1 MALTPEEAAKLAAKI
16 TEIERLSRLLGANI
30 NTINLQPLEENAGNI
45 EAIFERLNNQAA
57 GLGEE
62 TDYLVSNFQKLVGEI
77 KNSGTGINNATKG
90 LRNLSSIT
98 EQISNYQKGYN
109 DLSSKDIAK
118 LRDKARIE
126 TDRLGKARQIIEDET
141 YELTLQRNSVE
152 FASMSV
158 KQQQAILDKL
168 AKNQIARENINNLL
182 ENEDITLGELNNKLR
197 EAEINAKH
205 MEKTLGLTGAS
216 LKGISKIPLLGD
228 IIDTNSA
235 LEAAKNNIKE
245 GGDRTSAMKAAFSN
259 MGKQIKTNLTDPL
272 VIVGFLV
279 TQFID
284 ALTKA
289 DTATGD
295 LAKDFNLTY
304 NAAANV
310 RNELI
315 EIGNLSGN
323 IALNARALQESMVA
337 VGQSL
342 GSNAMLNQADLETFT
357 ELREMAGYTNEEL
370 IGIQKLT
377 LATGGNLKDN
387 TKQFLGTVAALN
399 AQNKL
404 TVNEKQLLKEVS
416 NTSAAIKLS
425 IGGTTKELAASA
437 FQAKQ
442 FGINLEQADKIAES
456 LLNFESSIT
465 AELEAE
471 LITGKDLNLERARL
485 LALNGDIAG
494 ASAEILKQV
503 KGSAEFTKM
512 NRIQQE
518 SLAKAVG
525 MSREELAASLIERE
539 ALQKIG
545 VKDAAAAKAKFDLL
559 VKEKGYAAAVA
570 ELGDK
575 EYATQL
581 KQQSIQERFNKSVE
595 KLKEIFISIAEPVLR
610 IISPFMDLITFILP
624 GLNIALFPI
633 INGIRVVGDGIN
645 YVINSVKALTSFLTG
660 SNEELTT
667 MQAIIGGVATVFTT
681 LLGLI
686 ALYNIALG
694 ISAAF
699 SERKALAENASFIS
713 IGAQKVAESA
723 GMGIKAA
730 SAVLSGTKAIAEVTA
745 AEAISFGL
753 VTFAIIGGLAAV
765 VSAMSDAKPAG
776 DMYSPANGK
785 TQVSTKEGGLF
796 ELSKNDS
803 LFAFPESKIKTNP
816 GGSTSTTTN
825 NITQQ
830 SIDYDK
836 LASAIG
842 KEVNN
847 KPVIV
852 ENSMNGT
859 RFGTAVAMNTY
870 KTQ

>member
-1 MALTPEEAAKLAAKI
+1 MALSAEEAAKLAAKI

-30 NTINLQPLEENAGNI
+30 NTINLQPLEQNAGNI

-118 LRDKARIE
+118 LRDKAKIE
-126 TDRLGKARQIIEDET
+126 TDRLKIARQAIEDET
-141 YELTLQRNSVE
+141 YELTLQRSSTA
-152 FASMSV
+152 FASMDV

-182 ENEDITLGELNNKLR
+182 ENEDITLGELNNKLK
-197 EAEINAKH
+197 EAEDNARR
-205 MEKTLGLTGAS
+205 MEKTLGLTGAT

-228 IIDTNSA
+228 IVDTNSA
-235 LEAAKNNIKE
+235 LEAAKDSIKE
-245 GGDRTSAMKAAFSN
+245 GGDRTSAMKAAFGN
-259 MGKQIKTNLTDPL
+259 MGKQIKTNLTDPM
-272 VIVGFLV
+272 VIAGFLV

-295 LAKDFNLTY
+295 LAKDFNITY
-304 NAAANV
+304 DAAAGV

-337 VGQSL
+337 VGKSL
-342 GSNAMLNQADLETFT
+342 GSNAMLNKADLETFT

-387 TKQFLGTVAALN
+387 TKQFLGTVSALN

-404 TVNEKQLLKEVS
+404 TINEKQLLKEVS

-425 IGGTTKELAASA
+425 VGGTTKGLAEAA

-442 FGINLEQADKIAES
+442 FGINLDQADRIAEG
-456 LLNFESSIT
+456 LLDFESSIT
-465 AELEAE
+465 NELSAE

-503 KGSAEFTKM
+503 KGSAEFTAM

-518 SLAKAVG
+518 ALAKAVG
-525 MSREELAASLIERE
+525 MSREDLAASLIERE

-570 ELGDK
+570 ELGDDQ
-575 EYATQL
+575 YANQL
-581 KQQSIQERFNKSVE
+581 KQQSIQERFNQSVE
-595 KLKEIFISIAEPVLR
+595 KLKEIFISLAEPILR
-610 IISPFMDLITFILP
+610 VISPLVDLVTNVLPLINLILTPALITIRYIGDSISGWLTMFDG
-624 GLNIALFPI
+624 GLN
-633 INGIRVVGDGIN
+633 R
-645 YVINSVKALTSFLTG
+645 
-660 SNEELTT
+660 LTT
-667 MQAIIGGVATVFTT
+667 MQKIVGFIGTAIIAWKAGMMAYNAYQAIAAALTASTAAGAMTAASALTLGLGLATIIGGIIMGVGAMK
-681 LLGLI
+681 
-686 ALYNIALG
+686 
-694 ISAAF
+694 SASKDA
-699 SERKALAENASFIS
+699 AN
-713 IGAQKVAESA
+713 SA
-723 GMGIKAA
+723 K
-730 SAVLSGTKAIAEVTA
+730 SV
-745 AEAISFGL
+745 
-753 VTFAIIGGLAAV
+753 
-765 VSAMSDAKPAG
+765 G

-796 ELSKNDS
+796 DLSPNDS
-803 LFAFPESKIKTNP
+803 LFAFPESKIKSNTNRSSSP
-816 GGSTSTTTN
+816 STNTSQDLSPLLEEMRAMRQETAK
-825 NITQQ
+825 
-830 SIDYDK
+830 S
-836 LASAIG
+836 
-842 KEVNN
+842 NN
-847 KPVIV
+847 KPIIV
-852 ENSMNGT
+852 ENSMDGSK
-859 RFGTAVAMNTY
+859 FGTSVAMNTY
-870 KTQ
+870 KIQ

>member
-30 NTINLQPLEENAGNI
+30 NTINLQPLEQNAGNI

-118 LRDKARIE
+118 LRDKAKIE
-126 TDRLGKARQIIEDET
+126 TDRLKIARQAIEDET
-141 YELTLQRNSVE
+141 YELTLQRSSTA
-152 FASMSV
+152 FASMDV

-182 ENEDITLGELNNKLR
+182 ENEDVTLGELNNKLK
-197 EAEINAKH
+197 EAEDSAKH
-205 MEKTLGLTGAS
+205 MERTLGLTGAT

-228 IIDTNSA
+228 IVDTNSA

-245 GGDRTSAMKAAFSN
+245 GGDRTSAMKAAFGD
-259 MGKQIKTNLTDPL
+259 MGKQIKTNLTDPM
-272 VIVGFLV
+272 VITGFLV
-279 TQFID
+279 TQMID
-284 ALTKA
+284 ALIKG

-304 NAAANV
+304 DSAAQL

-337 VGQSL
+337 VGKSL
-342 GSNAMLNQADLETFT
+342 GSNAMLNKADLETFT

-425 IGGTTKELAASA
+425 IGGTTKGLAEAA

-456 LLNFESSIT
+456 LLDFESSI
-465 AELEAE
+465 ANELSAE

-503 KGSAEFTKM
+503 KGSAEFTAM

-539 ALQKIG
+539 ALNKIG
-545 VKDAAAAKAKFDLL
+545 AKDAAAAKAEFDIL
-559 VKEKGYAAAVA
+559 VKKYGYDKAVTM
-570 ELGDK
+570 LGD
-575 EYATQL
+575 EQYATQL
-581 KQQSIQERFNKSVE
+581 KQQSIQERFNKSIE
-595 KLKEIFISIAEPVLR
+595 KLKEIFISIAEPVMAIVSPIVNILTPALSVISGTLGFIFSGFKGIKD
-610 IISPFMDLITFILP
+610 IIESLFSPTKSLKDTLAEMGPVTAFIATSLGIAGIAVTAQLVP
-624 GLNIALFPI
+624 GLIRAGVAAFAALPAMISTAIAAISSASAATL
-633 INGIRVVGDGIN
+633 GIGAI
-645 YVINSVKALTSFLTG
+645 
-660 SNEELTT
+660 
-667 MQAIIGGVATVFTT
+667 AIIGGIAAAVAAMNSARSSSTSVKD
-681 LLGLI
+681 GMI
-686 ALYNIALG
+686 APD
-694 ISAAF
+694 
-699 SERKALAENASFIS
+699 
-713 IGAQKVAESA
+713 
-723 GMGIKAA
+723 
-730 SAVLSGTKAIAEVTA
+730 
-745 AEAISFGL
+745 
-753 VTFAIIGGLAAV
+753 GGLM
-765 VSAMSDAKPAG
+765 VSGPKG
-776 DMYSPANGK
+776 TYS
-785 TQVSTKEGGLF
+785 LD
-796 ELSKNDS
+796 KNDS
-803 LFAFPESKIKTNP
+803 VIAGTNLNRP
-816 GGSTSTTTN
+816 ISTSNPNPQQDNSALIEEMRTMRQDFARAN
-825 NITQQ
+825 NRPFI
-830 SIDYDK
+830 I
-836 LASAIG
+836 
-842 KEVNN
+842 
-847 KPVIV
+847 
-852 ENSMNGT
+852 ENSMDGT
-859 RFGTAVAMNTY
+859 KFGTSVAMNTY

>member
-1 MALTPEEAAKLAAKI
+1 MALSAEEAAKLAAKI

-30 NTINLQPLEENAGNI
+30 NTINLQPLEQNAGNI

-77 KNSGTGINNATKG
+77 KNSGTGISNVTKG

-98 EQISNYQKGYN
+98 EQISSYQKGYN

-118 LRDKARIE
+118 LRNKAKIE
-126 TDRLGKARQIIEDET
+126 TDRLKIAKDTLREESRDIRQKIQNNNLQGKELQIE
-141 YELTLQRNSVE
+141 
-152 FASMSV
+152 
-158 KQQQAILDKL
+158 LDKL
-168 AKNQIARENINNLL
+168 AKINIARQNTLNLL
-182 ENEDITLGELNNKLR
+182 RNEDVTLGELNNKLK
-197 EAEINAKH
+197 EAEDNAKH
-205 MEKTLGLTGAS
+205 MEKTLGLTGAT

-235 LEAAKNNIKE
+235 LEAAKDSIKE
-245 GGDRTSAMKAAFSN
+245 GGDRTSAMKAAFGN
-259 MGKQIKTNLTDPL
+259 MGKQIKTNLTDPM
-272 VIVGFLV
+272 VIAGFLV

-304 NAAANV
+304 NSAANL
-310 RNELI
+310 REELI
-315 EIGNLSGN
+315 QIGNLSGN

-337 VGQSL
+337 VGKSL

-404 TVNEKQLLKEVS
+404 TINEKQLLKEVS

-425 IGGTTKELAASA
+425 IGGTTKGLAEAA

-442 FGINLEQADKIAES
+442 FGINLNQADKIAES
-456 LLNFESSIT
+456 LLDFESSIT
-465 AELEAE
+465 NELSAE

-518 SLAKAVG
+518 ALAKAVG

-545 VKDAAAAKAKFDLL
+545 VKDAAAAKAEFDIL
-559 VKEKGYAAAVA
+559 VKKYGYDKAVA
-570 ELGDK
+570 MLGD
-575 EYATQL
+575 EQYANQL
-581 KQQSIQERFNKSVE
+581 KQQSIQERFNKSIE
-595 KLKEIFISIAEPVLR
+595 KLKEIFISVAEPVLK
-610 IISPFMDLITFILP
+610 IVSPIVDILIPAISTIPFLLQPVFDIFNGISGILTEGYDKLNGWTKVMGVIGLAASGLLIT
-624 GLNIALFPI
+624 
-633 INGIRVVGDGIN
+633 
-645 YVINSVKALTSFLTG
+645 
-660 SNEELTT
+660 
-667 MQAIIGGVATVFTT
+667 
-681 LLGLI
+681 
-686 ALYNIALG
+686 
-694 ISAAF
+694 
-699 SERKALAENASFIS
+699 
-713 IGAQKVAESA
+713 
-723 GMGIKAA
+723 
-730 SAVLSGTKAIAEVTA
+730 TKAIAFWTGRKLFFDGLIYEFGIAQLALEGAKKTGIFGTIGAMVVALGVQMGILSASMATNA
-745 AEAISFGL
+745 AITFG
-753 VTFAIIGGLAAV
+753 IGVAVAVAAALAGIATIRAV
-765 VSAMSDAKPAG
+765 ATKPVG

-796 ELSKNDS
+796 DLSSNDS
-803 LFAFPESKIKTNP
+803 LFAFPESKIKPN
-816 GGSTSTTTN
+816 TSN
-825 NITQQ
+825 RGNQNTQQ
-830 SIDYDK
+830 GSGNSNVDVKVAPSETVINIDGM
-836 LASAIG
+836 AIARATT
-842 KEVNN
+842 KQ
-847 KPVIV
+847 VI
-852 ENSMNGT
+852 EQM
-859 RFGTAVAMNTY
+859 RQTAV
-870 KTQ
+870 QIQ

>member
-1 MALTPEEAAKLAAKI
+1 MALTPEETAKLAAKI

-62 TDYLVSNFQKLVGEI
+62 TDYLVSNFQKLVREI

-118 LRDKARIE
+118 LRDKAKIE
-126 TDRLGKARQIIEDET
+126 TDRLKTAKQTIEEEIN
-141 YELTLQRNSVE
+141 ELTLQSNSAA

-182 ENEDITLGELNNKLR
+182 ENEDITLGELNNKLK
-197 EAEINAKH
+197 EAEDNAKH
-205 MEKTLGLTGAS
+205 MEKALGLTGVS

-228 IIDTNSA
+228 IVDTNSA

-245 GGDRTSAMKAAFSN
+245 GGDRTSAMKAAFGN

-272 VIVGFLV
+272 AITGFLV
-279 TQFID
+279 TQMID
-284 ALTKA
+284 ALIKG

-295 LAKDFNLTY
+295 LAKDFNITY
-304 NAAANV
+304 DSAVNL
-310 RNELI
+310 REELI

-337 VGQSL
+337 VGKSL

-456 LLNFESSIT
+456 LLDFESSIT
-465 AELEAE
+465 AELSAE

-525 MSREELAASLIERE
+525 MSREELAASLVERE
-539 ALQKIG
+539 ALNKIG
-545 VKDAAAAKAKFDLL
+545 VKDAAAAKAEFDIL
-559 VKEKGYAAAVA
+559 VKKYGYDKAVA
-570 ELGDK
+570 MLGD
-575 EYATQL
+575 EQYATQL

-595 KLKEIFISIAEPVLR
+595 KLREIFISIAEPVLQ
-610 IISPFMDLITFILP
+610 IVSPLMDLVTTVLP
-624 GLNIALFPI
+624 A
-633 INGIRVVGDGIN
+633 INFLLTPLIEGIRLIADGFTSIKQIFTGELKEGLELFHQVLSASLLT
-645 YVINSVKALTSFLTG
+645 VIGIFSITKLIGKEKIKNIGLTLTENLTSAKG
-660 SNEELTT
+660 
-667 MQAIIGGVATVFTT
+667 
-681 LLGLI
+681 
-686 ALYNIALG
+686 LG
-694 ISAAF
+694 ILIG
-699 SERKALAENASFIS
+699 KALAS
-713 IGAQKVAESA
+713 IWA
-723 GMGIKAA
+723 GFMSLGPFGIP
-730 SAVLSGTKAIAEVTA
+730 LAIAA
-745 AEAISFGL
+745 GAGL
-753 VTFAIIGGLAAV
+753 VSLISRYKADDM
-765 VSAMSDAKPAG
+765 VS
-776 DMYSPANGK
+776 
-785 TQVSTKEGGLF
+785 EGGYGNRTL
-796 ELSKNDS
+796 LTPKGSIALNNNDTII
-803 LFAFPESKIKTNP
+803 AGTNL
-816 GGSTSTTTN
+816 GGKGKSTSSSTN
-825 NITQQ
+825 TTQQ
-830 SIDYDK
+830 SIDYDR

-842 KEVNN
+842 KEVNK
-847 KPVIV
+847 KPTII
-852 ENSMNGT
+852 ENTVNGT